1 MTQESQRRS
10 TRLHQCVPFELIYP
24 ILSSRQVRLLGG
36 DPDISAGMRL
46 VASQL
51 CGQLV
56 ASFLVAD
63 SFLELIFDKT

>member
-1 MTQESQRRS
+1 
-10 TRLHQCVPFELIYP
+10 VPFELSDP

-36 DPDISAGMRL
+36 DPDIRAGMGL